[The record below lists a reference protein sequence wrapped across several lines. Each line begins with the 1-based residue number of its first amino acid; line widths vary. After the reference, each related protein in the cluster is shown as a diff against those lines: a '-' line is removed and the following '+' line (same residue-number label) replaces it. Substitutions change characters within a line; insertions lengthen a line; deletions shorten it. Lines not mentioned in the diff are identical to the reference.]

1 MFILSGRT
9 AVHNFIHSSVY
20 TAFILLLLLVACAPV
35 RAQGGTDSTGTGG
48 LNTIAGRIYF
58 PSGRAADMRAKV
70 LLETMTSSRLSVIAD
85 SDGAFRFKNL
95 APGSYTVIIEA
106 GEDYEPVRE
115 PVFIEGNSNLGRGT
129 RIPMMPSTVMVPIYL
144 RPKMTGRKEA
154 KPGVL
159 NAALASVPKPAQEL
173 YEKAQAAIQ
182 ANDSKR
188 AIEHLRAAISI
199 YPDFAL
205 ALNSLGV
212 EYLKLGDANKA
223 LEALG
228 AAVRLSPDAFVPRL
242 NYGIAYLEKKQFAE
256 AEANLRQALQKN
268 DGSPSAHMYLGITL
282 ISLRRYD
289 EAEKELQRAVSLKG
303 GDNMAQAHK
312 MLGGLYW
319 KKGQFKEAADQLDV
333 YLKLMPKA
341 PDAERIR
348 ATVKELRSKSQT

>member
-9 AVHNFIHSSVY
+9 IALKPIRSSVY
-20 TAFILLLLLVACAPV
+20 ITILLLLLLIQCAPAA
-35 RAQGGTDSTGTGG
+35 RAQAGTDSTGTGG
-48 LNTIAGRIYF
+48 LNTISGRIYF

-85 SDGAFRFKNL
+85 NDGAFRFKNL
-95 APGSYTVIIEA
+95 APGSYTVVIDA
-106 GEDYEPVRE
+106 GEDYEIVRE

-129 RIPMMPSTVMVPIYL
+129 RIPMMPTNIMVPIYL
-144 RPKMTGRKEA
+144 RPKMGKREA

-159 NAALASVPKPAQEL
+159 NAALANVPKPAQEL
-173 YEKAQAAIQ
+173 YEKAQEAIQ

-188 AIEHLRAAISI
+188 AIEQLRAAISI
-199 YPDFAL
+199 HPDFAL

-212 EYLKLGDANKA
+212 EYLKLGDAGRA
-223 LEALG
+223 LEALA
-228 AAVRLSPDAFVPRL
+228 AAVKLSPDAFVPRL

-268 DGSPSAHMYLGITL
+268 DGSPSAHMYLGIAL
-282 ISLRRYD
+282 IKLGRYD

-319 KKGQFKEAADQLDV
+319 KKGQFKEAADQLEV